1 MNFFL
6 CRAGV
11 KKRIGADFPFL
22 VFLFPRHNYSLSI
35 VVENIQYLNSLILAA
50 TAIIVAGAF
59 FVCIRHKKL
68 VRENK
73 KLDKACR
80 DAELQA
86 WECVAK
92 ADKVVAECRAESE
105 RAAREQLVRERELD
119 IRVAKLDL
127 REQMLSEE
135 REKLLETRERYEEKI
150 RGIAGISL
158 EEARADILKSVA
170 ENAAEEARRIRRE
183 ILEKSEKDYADDAR
197 KLLIT
202 TMQRVAPRLN
212 EKISSELVPI
222 PAEEIKGRLIG
233 REGRNIKS
241 FEQVT
246 GTTLIVDDTPGSVLV
261 SCFDPFRRQIA
272 ALALRHL
279 IEDGRI
285 HPQSIEYYVEEARK
299 ETSES
304 VLTVGTKACDDLG
317 LLNVAENVREL
328 LGKLQFRLSI
338 NQNTLEHSIETA
350 QLAGTFAA
358 ELGLDVGLATR
369 AGLFHDIG
377 KAVDA
382 NNEDAH
388 AIAGARVLRQ
398 AGECR
403 EVVNAVESHHRE
415 VGHENIYGPLIMLA
429 DSISATRPGA
439 RASTLEGY
447 AERIYNLEKIAKSF
461 AGVTDA
467 FAIQA
472 GHEVRVIV
480 SSNEVSDA
488 EARAVARKIRIAIE
502 ENLTYPG
509 KIRVVVI
516 REFRVQE
523 DAL

>member
-1 MNFFL
+1 MET
-6 CRAGV
+6 V
-11 KKRIGADFPFL
+11 QD
-22 VFLFPRHNYSLSI
+22 
-35 VVENIQYLNSLILAA
+35 LNSVILTIAA
-50 TAIIVAGAF
+50 IAVAGAF
-59 FVCIRHKKL
+59 FAFIRARRI
-68 VRENK
+68 VRENRR
-73 KLDKACR
+73 LDKACR
-80 DAELQA
+80 DAELACQA
-86 WECVAK
+86 AELAARERIAE
-92 ADKVVAECRAESE
+92 ADKAAAECRAEAE
-105 RAAREQLVRERELD
+105 RAARENLVRERDLD
-119 IRVAKLDL
+119 VRIAKADL
-127 REQMLSEE
+127 REQMLGEE
-135 REKLLETRERYEEKI
+135 REKLVAARERYEEKI
-150 RGIAGISL
+150 RGVAGISL
-158 EEARADILKSVA
+158 EEARADILRSVA
-170 ENAAEEARRIRRE
+170 ENAAEEARKIRRE
-183 ILEKSEKDYADDAR
+183 ILEKSEKAYADDAR

-212 EKISSELVPI
+212 EEISSELVPI

-241 FEQVT
+241 FEQLT
-246 GTTLIVDDTPGSVLV
+246 GTTLIIDDTPGSVLV
-261 SCFDPFRRQIA
+261 SCFDPYRRQVA

-279 IEDGRI
+279 IDDGRI
-285 HPQSIEYYVEEARK
+285 HPQSIEYYVEEARR
-299 ETSES
+299 EASES
-304 VLTVGTKACDDLG
+304 ALSVGTKACDDLG
-317 LLNVAENVREL
+317 LLNVSENVREL

-415 VGHENIYGPLIMLA
+415 VGHENIYGPLVMLA

-439 RASTLEGY
+439 RASTHEGY
-447 AERIYNLEKIAKSF
+447 AERIFNLEKIAKAF
-461 AGVTDA
+461 PGVIDA

-480 SSNEVSDA
+480 SSSEVNDA
-488 EARAVARKIRIAIE
+488 EARAIARKIRISIE

-509 KIRVVVI
+509 SIRVVVI
-516 REFRVQE
+516 RELRVLE
-523 DAL
+523 EAL

>member
-1 MNFFL
+1 MNASFSVSCFL
-6 CRAGV
+6 ISSATQPLN
-11 KKRIGADFPFL
+11 F
-22 VFLFPRHNYSLSI
+22 
-35 VVENIQYLNSLILAA
+35 VVETVSDLNSLIYVAA
-50 TAIIVAGAF
+50 AIVVAGVFFAF
-59 FVCIRHKKL
+59 MRTRKV
-68 VRENK
+68 VRENR

-80 DAELQA
+80 EAELA
-86 WECVAK
+86 CHAAESAARERVAEAEK
-92 ADKVVAECRAESE
+92 AVAECRAESE
-105 RAAREQLVRERELD
+105 RAARENLERERDLEL
-119 IRVAKLDL
+119 RAAKLDL
-127 REQMLSEE
+127 REQALTEE
-135 REKLLETRERYEEKI
+135 REKLVAARERYEEKI
-150 RGIAGISL
+150 RDVAGISL

-170 ENAAEEARRIRRE
+170 ESAADEARRIRRE

-212 EKISSELVPI
+212 DEISSELVPI

-241 FEQVT
+241 FEQLT
-246 GTTLIVDDTPGSVLV
+246 GTTLIIDDTPGSVLV
-261 SCFDPFRRQIA
+261 SCFDPFRRQVA
-272 ALALRHL
+272 SLALRHL
-279 IEDGRI
+279 IDDGRI
-285 HPQSIEYYVEEARK
+285 HPQSIEYYVEEAK
-299 ETSES
+299 QEASES
-304 VLTVGTKACDDLG
+304 ALLVGTKACDDLG
-317 LLNVAENVREL
+317 LLNVSEKVREL

-358 ELGLDVGLATR
+358 ELGLNVGLATR

-415 VGHENIYGPLIMLA
+415 VGHENIYGPLVMLA

-439 RASTLEGY
+439 RASTHEGY
-447 AERIYNLEKIAKSF
+447 AERIYNLEKIAKGF
-461 AGVTDA
+461 PGVTEA

-472 GHEVRVIV
+472 GHEVRVMV
-480 SSNEVSDA
+480 SSSEVNDA
-488 EARAVARKIRIAIE
+488 EARAIARKIRIAIE

-516 REFRVQE
+516 RELRIHE